1 MKIITVILARGGS
14 KRIPKKNIIDI
25 NGKPLIWYSINASLN
40 SNVNETWVSTED
52 REIKQIS
59 LKYGAQVIDRP
70 IELSDDIIMPD
81 KPLVHAAEQ
90 IDSDIVV
97 FIQPTSP
104 LIKPKY
110 IDKGIEMMLTGKYD
124 SVFTAYKKAW
134 DATWNKDIEPHGWDM
149 YNRPRSQ
156 DAEELWIEDGMCY
169 ITKKD
174 CLLTSGLRYSGKMG
188 VIEID
193 FKDSFEIDTF
203 EDVEL
208 IKKLLK

>member
-1 MKIITVILARGGS
+1 MKIVSCITARGGS
-14 KRIPKKNIIDI
+14 KGIFKKNMLDLY
-25 NGKPLIWYSINASLN
+25 GKPLVYYSIDASLN
-40 SNVNETWVSTED
+40 SMVNETYVSTD
-52 REIKQIS
+52 DDDIKMCS
-59 LKYGAQVIDRP
+59 LNCGAEVIDRP
-70 IELSDDIIMPD
+70 KELSGDVIMPD
-81 KPLVHAAEQ
+81 EALLHFTEKV
-90 IDSDIVV
+90 DFDILV

>member
-1 MKIITVILARGGS
+1 
-14 KRIPKKNIIDI
+14 
-25 NGKPLIWYSINASLN
+25 
-40 SNVNETWVSTED
+40 
-52 REIKQIS
+52 
-59 LKYGAQVIDRP
+59 
-70 IELSDDIIMPD
+70 MPD